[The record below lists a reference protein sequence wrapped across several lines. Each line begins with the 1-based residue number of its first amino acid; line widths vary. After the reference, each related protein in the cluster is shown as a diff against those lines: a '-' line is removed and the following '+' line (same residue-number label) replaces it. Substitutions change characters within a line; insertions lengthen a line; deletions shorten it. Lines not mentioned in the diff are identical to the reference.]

1 MAAAITY
8 QEEHDHTGN
17 GESGRHR
24 RNIQTAFA
32 KAAELRALHAAANLS
47 LPSASPVSRRLSSQD
62 YPVFTPSYEDEP
74 LTGYHQI
81 LSDNRKR
88 HSKTWGSRAFDIGN
102 IQETIS
108 SDHETNADVSR
119 SYRNYRPNNKDVS
132 ALEPPRRNSLGDI
145 ESVPSAVIRN
155 DSDSL
160 SKNSI
165 KSIVI
170 APSTDSHSSLH
181 SRSRN
186 KGTSLSWLFPKLK
199 TRNKNETLR
208 KELIEAQ
215 DSRDSALIELAETKS
230 SLGELGQKLEY
241 LETYCEELKRALKQT
256 VEIKNTSADNPMPVS
271 DEVMVEGFLQIVSEA
286 RISVK
291 QLCKTI
297 LGQIGDQNGHNLL
310 NSLLQ
315 PYKLSLHSK
324 NSKLLLCHLEA
335 IVNQSLYQ
343 DFENCSFRKNGAP
356 SFFDPHEE
364 RRSRFELFV
373 KLRNLSWEEVLR
385 KGTRYYS
392 EEFSR
397 FCDQKMSGI
406 VGSLGWNIPWPEDL
420 LRAFFVAG
428 KCVWLMHLLAFSFY
442 PNLGIL
448 RVDENRTFEG
458 CYMED
463 LFGEKQRKQGSSCRV
478 KIMVMPGFYV
488 HDQVIKCKVLCRY
501 K

>member
-1 MAAAITY
+1 MAAAINY
-8 QEEHDHTGN
+8 QEEHDHAGN
-17 GESGRHR
+17 GESGRQR
-24 RNIQTAFA
+24 QNIQASFA
-32 KAAELRALHAAANLS
+32 KAVELRALHAAANLS
-47 LPSASPVSRRLSSQD
+47 LPSPSPVSRRLSSQD

-81 LSDNRKR
+81 LSDYRKR
-88 HSKTWGSRAFDIGN
+88 HSKTWGNRAFDTGN

-108 SDHETNADVSR
+108 SDHETNLSESTRKGLSQSDQNS
-119 SYRNYRPNNKDVS
+119 
-132 ALEPPRRNSLGDI
+132 RNSD
-145 ESVPSAVIRN
+145 N
-155 DSDSL
+155 L

-165 KSIVI
+165 KSNVI
-170 APSTDSHSSLH
+170 APSTDSHSSLY

-199 TRNKNETLR
+199 TNTKKNETLR

-215 DSRDSALIELAETKS
+215 DSRDSALIKLAETKS
-230 SLGELGQKLEY
+230 SLGELALKLEY

-256 VEIKNTSADNPMPVS
+256 VEIKNTSADNPTPVS
-271 DEVMVEGFLQIVSEA
+271 DEVTVEKFLQIVSEA

-297 LGQIGDQNGHNLL
+297 LGQIGDQNGHNSLNLL
-310 NSLLQ
+310 LK

-343 DFENCSFRKNGAP
+343 DFENCSFCKNGAP
-356 SFFDPHEE
+356 SFLDPCKE
-364 RRSRFELFV
+364 RGSRFELFV

-420 LRAFFVAG
+420 LRSFFVAG
-428 KCVWLMHLLAFSFY
+428 KCVWLLHLFAFSFY

-448 RVDENRTFEG
+448 RVDENRSFDG
-458 CYMED
+458 SYMED
-463 LFGEKQRKQGSSCRV
+463 VFGEKQKKHGSSCRV

>member
-8 QEEHDHTGN
+8 QEEHGHAGN

-24 RNIQTAFA
+24 RDIQAAFA
-32 KAAELRALHAAANLS
+32 KAAELQALHAAANLS

-62 YPVFTPSYEDEP
+62 YPVFTPVSICLLP
-74 LTGYHQI
+74 CLGFSQ
-81 LSDNRKR
+81 SD
-88 HSKTWGSRAFDIGN
+88 
-102 IQETIS
+102 
-108 SDHETNADVSR
+108 
-119 SYRNYRPNNKDVS
+119 
-132 ALEPPRRNSLGDI
+132 RNS
-145 ESVPSAVIRN
+145 RN
-155 DSDSL
+155 PDNL

-165 KSIVI
+165 KSNVI

-181 SRSRN
+181 SQSRN

-199 TRNKNETLR
+199 TKTKNETLR
-208 KELIEAQ
+208 KELIEAK
-215 DSRDSALIELAETKS
+215 DSRDSALIEVAETKS

-286 RISVK
+286 RISVN

-297 LGQIGDQNGHNLL
+297 LGQIGDQNEHNSL
-310 NSLLQ
+310 NSLLK

-343 DFENCSFRKNGAP
+343 DFENCSFRKNGSP
-356 SFFDPHEE
+356 SFLDPHEE

-420 LRAFFVAG
+420 LRSFFVAG
-428 KCVWLMHLLAFSFY
+428 KCVWLLHLLAFSFY

-448 RVDENRTFEG
+448 RVDENRSFDG

-463 LFGEKQRKQGSSCRV
+463 VFGEKQRKSGNSCRV